1 MDGLKCTYTSFG
13 KYRNFCMLIG
23 YKNVNIVWG
32 YVDKI
37 PTLTDLERR
46 NNGTFSFSC
55 HGKKVSAFLF
65 KCQHKVATHKLLQ
78 CIIILIL
85 FYN

>member
-1 MDGLKCTYTSFG
+1 MDGFKCIYTFFG

-37 PTLTDLERR
+37 FILTDLERR
-46 NNGTFSFSC
+46 NNGIFFFFC
-55 HGKKVSAFLF
+55 YGKKVSIFFF
-65 KCQHKVATHKLLQ
+65 KC
-78 CIIILIL
+78 
-85 FYN
+85 